1 MVSIFLVKEI
11 NYFKSI
17 NLKGTVKNSCVLQ
30 QIKPDVRPVAFLNL
44 LVYLVFVA
52 VFDIFA
58 LIFYNPINRFFQNFS
73 VTFWLALLV
82 FDFLVILV
90 GMLRFVRLY
99 WYRRFHTYVI
109 SDDSLNLLSGVLSK
123 KEFRI
128 PYNNISAV
136 EVILPFSLRIFNLGV
151 LRVETNDRNRYFLH
165 FIRNPK
171 AVADLILGQVRA
183 EEKQTK
189 DMAETLRRIED
200 ELKKE

>member
-1 MVSIFLVKEI
+1 M
-11 NYFKSI
+11 
-17 NLKGTVKNSCVLQ
+17 LQ
-30 QIKPDVRPVAFLNL
+30 EIKPDVRPVALLNL
-44 LVYLVFVA
+44 LVYVVFMA
-52 VFDIFA
+52 VVDIFA
-58 LIFYNPINRFFQNFS
+58 LIFYNPIGTFLQNFS
-73 VTFWLALLV
+73 VNFWLALFV
-82 FDFLVILV
+82 FDLLVILV
-90 GMLRFVRLY
+90 GAFRVARLY

-109 SDDSLNLLSGVLSK
+109 SEDSLNLISGVLSK

-171 AVADLILGQVRA
+171 AVVDLILQQVRA

-200 ELKKE
+200 ELKKK